1 MVPACS
7 IKVSRVSMYSG
18 YRHVMFPFA
27 YGAFTLSGRLSQN
40 LSARIHE
47 SILRSEPR
55 SARTPVW
62 PLSISLAAT
71 LEIDVSFSSSG
82 YLDVSVH
89 RVPFHTLWIGV
100 WMHEGCSCRFP
111 HSDICGSM
119 DICSSPQLFA
129 AYHVFR
135 RLLVPRHPP
144 CALVCLTSFLSFYS
158 VRNWVFC
165 VKNAFPIIFGFEL
178 SFLVFSDVLIKYI
191 SSKSLYEVFKVQ
203 SSTLCVAIRNCN
215 AISVYF
221 KILGIYLKH
230 FQILLTVLSV
240 IRNFNLLKPLI
251 THKTILFYNPAATC
265 FPIPSPV

>member
-7 IKVSRVSMYSG
+7 HKVPRVSWYSG
-18 YRHVMFPFA
+18 YRHVCFPFM
-27 YGAFTLSGRLSQN
+27 YGAFTLSGWLSQN
-40 LSARIHE
+40 HSTRIAE
-47 SILRSEPR
+47 SIMRSEPR

-100 WMHEGCSCRFP
+100 WMTGVRPAGFP

-129 AYHVFR
+129 AYHVFL

-144 CALVCLTSFLSFYS
+144 CALVRLT
-158 VRNWVFC
+158 FC
-165 VKNAFPIIFGFEL
+165 SSALAIIHRHG
-178 SFLVFSDVLIKYI
+178 S
-191 SSKSLYEVFKVQ
+191 
-203 SSTLCVAIRNCN
+203 
-215 AISVYF
+215 
-221 KILGIYLKH
+221 
-230 FQILLTVLSV
+230 
-240 IRNFNLLKPLI
+240 
-251 THKTILFYNPAATC
+251 
-265 FPIPSPV
+265 